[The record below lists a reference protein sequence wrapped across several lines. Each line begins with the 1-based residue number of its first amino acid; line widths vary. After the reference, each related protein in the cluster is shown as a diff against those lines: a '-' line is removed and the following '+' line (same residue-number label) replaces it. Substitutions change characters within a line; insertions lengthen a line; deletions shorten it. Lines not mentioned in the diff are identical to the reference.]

1 MKETYKVKRPDRI
14 VWGDPWYMEEFSG
27 ERLKELIVDFR
38 SPKHFDARVVLE
50 EQPMEEY
57 PDMMLNTMTIYLA
70 PKQTIETYMKGMMY
84 ESQEHTVKDIG
95 VDTAKYYIK
104 VDGQDDTIR
113 TGGDGYWGDY
123 QEMFRMV
130 AGKQKILDAAIIT
143 IAMSEYESMNSMRD
157 YLNYFFKDVE
167 QTENVVESEET
178 AEEEQSEE
186 PQQNM

>member
-1 MKETYKVKRPDRI
+1 MKETYKVKRPDRVI
-14 VWGDPWYMEEFSG
+14 WGDPWYMEEYSG

-50 EQPMEEY
+50 EQPMDEF
-57 PDMMLNTMTIYLA
+57 PDMMLYTMSIYLA
-70 PKQTIETYMKGMMY
+70 PKQTIETYMKGLMY
-84 ESQEHTVKDIG
+84 ESQKHTVKDIG

-143 IAMSEYESMNSMRD
+143 IAMSEYETMDSMRD
-157 YLNYFFKDVE
+157 YLKYFFQDVE
-167 QTENVVESEET
+167 QVENVEIEET
-178 AEEEQSEE
+178 AAEEQNKE